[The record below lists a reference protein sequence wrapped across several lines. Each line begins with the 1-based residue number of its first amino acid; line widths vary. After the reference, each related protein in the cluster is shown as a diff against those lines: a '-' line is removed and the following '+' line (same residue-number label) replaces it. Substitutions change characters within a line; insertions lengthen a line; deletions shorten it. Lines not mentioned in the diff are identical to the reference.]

1 MEIKDILFLVLFYIQ
16 NMENFQE
23 LFLASL
29 RDGSYNDGLREKVKV
44 LRDKRH
50 L

>member
-1 MEIKDILFLVLFYIQ
+1 MD
-16 NMENFQE
+16 NFQE

-29 RDGSYNDGLREKVKV
+29 RDGSYSDGLREKVNG